1 MTSSDLQVNSI
12 SESLLGKSIDVVITG
27 SIGSVEAVRFL
38 RSLRRL
44 GADVHPWLSK
54 GAKLFTTETA
64 VSWAAA
70 RPVTTNFSG
79 TASHIAL
86 HDACIVSPASANFI
100 SKISNGITDTPESA
114 LVASYLGQGKPVL
127 VMPNMHDSLIQAPAV
142 AENLQKISQWTHI
155 LQPRQ
160 EEGKQKFPEPKELAD
175 QVSHVLN
182 KPIKTKVVVCMGTT
196 KGFIDDVRYISNYS
210 SGGLGTAISEELYRW
225 GFTTDVVCGPCEIK
239 PKSFSKMIQ
248 VETNEQML
256 EACQKALV
264 GNSALVML
272 ASVLDFVP
280 EKKLSGKLS
289 SSEELKV
296 EFKKTDKII
305 SQLQPSSGLK
315 VGFKLEAELPL
326 EKASSI
332 AKSYMTKYS
341 LSYMVLNQL
350 SLVSNNRHTAYLFD
364 ESGYEECSG
373 KNTIAAKITTHFKK
387 RLSNLEH

>member
-54 GAKLFTTETA
+54 GAMLFTTETA

-70 RPVTTNFSG
+70 NPVTSNFSG

-86 HDACIVSPASANFI
+86 HDACVVSPASANFI
-100 SKISNGITDTPESA
+100 AKISNGITDTPESA

-142 AENLQKISQWTHI
+142 SENLQKISKWTHI
-155 LQPRQ
+155 LKPRQ

-175 QVSHVLN
+175 QVSHILN
-182 KPIKTKVVVCMGTT
+182 RPIKTKVLVCMGTT

-210 SGGLGTAISEELYRW
+210 SGALGTAISEELYRS
-225 GFTTDVVCGPCEIK
+225 GFSTEVVCGPCEIK
-239 PKSFSKMIQ
+239 PKSFSKMIH

-256 EACQKALV
+256 EACKNSLE

-280 EKKLSGKLS
+280 EQQLAGKLS

-296 EFKKTDKII
+296 E
-305 SQLQPSSGLK
+305 L
-315 VGFKLEAELPL
+315 
-326 EKASSI
+326 
-332 AKSYMTKYS
+332 
-341 LSYMVLNQL
+341 
-350 SLVSNNRHTAYLFD
+350 
-364 ESGYEECSG
+364 
-373 KNTIAAKITTHFKK
+373 
-387 RLSNLEH
+387 

>member
-12 SESLLGKSIDVVITG
+12 SQSLEGKTIDVVITG

-44 GADVHPWLSK
+44 GANVHPWLSK

-70 RPVTTNFSG
+70 NPVTSNFSG

-100 SKISNGITDTPESA
+100 SKIANGITDTPESA

-127 VMPNMHDSLIQAPAV
+127 VMPNMHDSLLQAPAV
-142 AENLQKISQWTHI
+142 TENLQKISSWTHI
-155 LQPRQ
+155 LRARH

-182 KPIKTKVVVCMGTT
+182 QPIKTKVVVCMGTT

-210 SGGLGTAISEELYRW
+210 SGGLGSAITEELYRW
-225 GFTTDVVCGPCEIK
+225 GFIVDVVCGPCELK
-239 PKSFSKMIQ
+239 PKSFSKIYH
-248 VETNEQML
+248 VETNSEML
-256 EACQKALV
+256 AKCQQALS
-264 GNSALVML
+264 GDSALVML

-280 EKKLSGKLS
+280 TTQFSGKLS

-296 EFKKTDKII
+296 EFEKTEKII
-305 SQLQPSSGLK
+305 AQLHPSSGLK
-315 VGFKLEAELPL
+315 VGFKLESELSV

-332 AKSYMTKYS
+332 AKSYMSKYK

-350 SLVSNNRHTAYLFD
+350 SLVSKNRHTAYLFD

-373 KNTIAAKITTHFKK
+373 KDTIAAKIAVHFKK
-387 RLSNLEH
+387 TITSINS